1 VKIPKNAGTVYSDE
15 TTKNTT
21 TYQREVR
28 TCEKDENGNYH
39 CPISAGE
46 EIEQDCGCVDGFG
59 LAATTLQAI
68 YQASKDIICSS
79 SPP

>member
-1 VKIPKNAGTVYSDE
+1 VKEYGVSK
-15 TTKNTT
+15 
-21 TYQREVR
+21 
-28 TCEKDENGNYH
+28 EKDENGNYY
-39 CPISAGE
+39 CPISSGE

-68 YQASKDIICSS
+68 HEASKDIICSS